1 MKTGRVGMHVGM
13 VIMMGAVMVA
23 WGTGCA
29 SKQVAS
35 TSGDQSTTMKS
46 KGDGMPATPGAPGSE
61 QVTQERVASVE
72 PSPSGENAARTEAA
86 PGGTPGSASSG
97 GTGGAAPGTPA
108 PGTSQGFGAAAEP
121 AGEPAGLGDIFFD
134 FDQYTIRNDA
144 HPVLEANAR
153 WIRSQGNAI
162 VIEGHC
168 DERGTLAYN
177 LVLGEKRALSAK
189 RYLEDLGVPAAR
201 IKTTSYGEVRPFCK
215 DHNEGCWSKN
225 RRAHFVAQ

>member
-1 MKTGRVGMHVGM
+1 MRTGRVGMHMGMFLLVG
-13 VIMMGAVMVA
+13 AMVA
-23 WGTGCA
+23 WGSGCA

-35 TSGDQSTTMKS
+35 TSGDQSTSMKG
-46 KGDGMPATPGAPGSE
+46 KGDETPGTPRSE
-61 QVTQERVASVE
+61 QVTQERVASLE
-72 PSPSGENAARTEAA
+72 SPSVENAARSEAA
-86 PGGTPGSASSG
+86 PGATLGSGAPGAASGGRSTPGL
-97 GTGGAAPGTPA
+97 TAPGD
-108 PGTSQGFGAAAEP
+108 SQGFAAAAP
-121 AGEPAGLGDIFFD
+121 APAGLTDIFFD
-134 FDQYTIRNDA
+134 FDQYTIRSDA

-153 WIRSQGNAI
+153 WIRNEGKAI

-177 LVLGEKRALSAK
+177 LVLGEKRALAAK
-189 RYLEDLGVPAAR
+189 RYLEDLGVPSAR